1 MPKLVKTPNATNYSN
16 NGGSS
21 WYITANCKNKD
32 LAIDFLKSTF
42 AGSTEFYD
50 NVLKQTGA
58 ISTYAPAAASEAYA
72 QGVPFYNNQ
81 QIYKTIVDYSI
92 KTPTNNTSPYY
103 YDGRNA
109 IGTQIQNIIQ
119 GADVDSAIADAQAEV
134 EFTMSE

>member
-1 MPKLVKTPNATNYSN
+1 M
-16 NGGSS
+16 
-21 WYITANCKNKD
+21 
-32 LAIDFLKSTF
+32 
-42 AGSTEFYD
+42 
-50 NVLKQTGA
+50 
-58 ISTYAPAAASEAYA
+58 
-72 QGVPFYNNQ
+72 
-81 QIYKTIVDYSI
+81 DYSV

>member
-1 MPKLVKTPNATNYSN
+1 MHRQLLLKLMLRGYRSIDNIRTD
-16 NGGSS
+16 
-21 WYITANCKNKD
+21 YIN
-32 LAIDFLKSTF
+32 
-42 AGSTEFYD
+42 
-50 NVLKQTGA
+50 
-58 ISTYAPAAASEAYA
+58 
-72 QGVPFYNNQ
+72 
-81 QIYKTIVDYSI
+81 KTIVDYSI